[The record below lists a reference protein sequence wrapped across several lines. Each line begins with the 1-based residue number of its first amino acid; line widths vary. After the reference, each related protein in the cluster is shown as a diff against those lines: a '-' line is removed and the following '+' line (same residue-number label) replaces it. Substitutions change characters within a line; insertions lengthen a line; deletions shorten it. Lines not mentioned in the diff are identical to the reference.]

1 MIRQMQDEFDLYNL
15 PAPGPKPAT
24 TPEPMPKVGPKPKLE
39 VDTRPIW
46 PGRLEMIYKEY
57 LA

>member
-15 PAPGPKPAT
+15 PAPGPKPAAT
-24 TPEPMPKVGPKPKLE
+24 LEPTLEVGPKPEPE